1 MIVTKIK
8 NFPNLIKELNF
19 NYIKLILFFLLL
31 KTYPSFA
38 KNNLILNINDTKVIL
53 EGDFVQ
59 GGLVKGKID
68 RDLGVKFKEK
78 VLRKTSGGSFV
89 IGFGRDHPKEANLYV
104 FVNENWIL
112 KKLDIKQR
120 KYKTQVINGLEKKMV
135 NPPKSFWDRIK
146 KENKVIKKVRSLD
159 SNVDFVFQKFTWPAQ
174 GIISGVFG
182 SQRILNGKPKR
193 PHYGIDI
200 AAKKGTKVVAPTD
213 SIVRMAEKNLY
224 YTGGTIMLDHG
235 HGVTSV
241 YSHLSSIDV
250 KVGEK
255 VSKNQK
261 IGEVGST
268 GRSTGP
274 HLDWRVNWFDQRL
287 DPLLLLET
295 K

>member
-1 MIVTKIK
+1 MPKIK
-8 NFPNLIKELNF
+8 NFPNPIKELNF
-19 NYIKLILFFLLL
+19 NYIKLILIFLLL

-38 KNNLILNINDTKVIL
+38 KNNLILNIKDTKVIL

-59 GGLVKGKID
+59 GGLVKGKINK
-68 RDLGVKFKEK
+68 DLDVKFKEK
-78 VLRKTSGGSFV
+78 VLRKTTDGSFV
-89 IGFGRDHPKEANLYV
+89 IGFGRDHPKEANLYI
-104 FVNENWIL
+104 FINENWIL

-146 KENKVIKKVRSLD
+146 KENKVIKEVRSLD

-200 AAKKGTKVVAPTD
+200 AAKKGTKVVAPAD

>member
-1 MIVTKIK
+1 MAKIESYP
-8 NFPNLIKELNF
+8 NFGHVVNF
-19 NYIKLILFFLLL
+19 NYIKLILIFLLL

-38 KNNLILNINDTKVIL
+38 TNNLIININDTKVIL

-59 GGLVKGKID
+59 GGLVKGKINK
-68 RDLGVKFKEK
+68 DLDIKFKEK
-78 VLRKTSGGSFV
+78 VLRKTSDGSFV
-89 IGFGRDHPKEANLYV
+89 IGFGRDHPKEANLY
-104 FVNENWIL
+104 FFINQNWIL

-135 NPPKSFWDRIK
+135 TPPKSFWDRIK
-146 KENKVIKKVRSLD
+146 KENKVIKEVRSLD
-159 SNVDFVFQKFTWPAQ
+159 SDVDFIFQKFDWPTK

-200 AAKKGTKVVAPTD
+200 AAPAGTDIVSPTEA
-213 SIVRMAEKNLY
+213 IVRMAKKDLY
-224 YTGGTIMLDHG
+224 YTGGTVMLDHG

-241 YSHLSSIDV
+241 YSHLSSINV
-250 KVGEK
+250 KVGDK
-255 VSKNQK
+255 INKDQK

-274 HLDWRVNWFDQRL
+274 HLDWRINWFSERL
-287 DPLLLLET
+287 DPALFI
-295 K
+295 KNK

>member
-1 MIVTKIK
+1 MTKIK

-19 NYIKLILFFLLL
+19 NYIKLILIFLFL

-38 KNNLILNINDTKVIL
+38 KNNLILNIEDTKVIL
-53 EGDFVQ
+53 QGDFVQ
-59 GGLVKGKID
+59 GGLIKGKIN
-68 RDLGVKFKEK
+68 RDLDVKFKDK
-78 VLRKTSGGSFV
+78 VLRKTSNGSFV
-89 IGFGRDHPKEANLYV
+89 IGFGRDHPKEASLYV
-104 FVNENWIL
+104 FVNEIWIL

-135 NPPKSFWDRIK
+135 TPPKSFWDRIK
-146 KENKVIKKVRSLD
+146 RENKVIKEVRSLD
-159 SNVDFVFQKFTWPAQ
+159 SNVDFIFQKFNWPAQ

>member
-38 KNNLILNINDTKVIL
+38 KNNLILNVEGTKVVL
-53 EGDFVQ
+53 KGDFVQ
-59 GGLVKGKID
+59 GGLVKGKINK
-68 RDLGVKFKEK
+68 DLDVKFKEK
-78 VLRKTSGGSFV
+78 VLRKSTDGNFV
-89 IGFGRDHPKEANLYV
+89 IGFGRDHPKEANLYI

-146 KENKVIKKVRSLD
+146 KENKVIKQVRSLD

-200 AAKKGTKVVAPTD
+200 AAKKGTKVVAPAD